1 MVVDRYDK
9 YVCQLGLCAE
19 ECAPRRC
26 LCQSMCAIVC
36 VLKYVCQVGV
46 LLCKACKERRKEGPN
61 FQEKGLSVRA
71 EMRVNPNL

>member
-1 MVVDRYDK
+1 VPKNVRQEG
-9 YVCQLGLCAE
+9 VCAKV
-19 ECAPRRC
+19 CAPKYER
-26 LCQSMCAIVC
+26 QSMCAIVC